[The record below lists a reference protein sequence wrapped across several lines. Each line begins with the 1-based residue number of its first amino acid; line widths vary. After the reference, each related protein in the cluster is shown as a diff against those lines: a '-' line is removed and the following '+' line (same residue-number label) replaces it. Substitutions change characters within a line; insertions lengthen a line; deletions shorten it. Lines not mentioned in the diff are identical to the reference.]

1 MQISFDITLKPDKI
15 CTSTTEIDMTNELLN
30 KIADMAVTFNYDYQQ
45 MGYNAWLSWDR
56 VKVEAYGLCKNLT
69 REEKKMIFDRVG
81 ELHNICVE
89 PYLQYGISK
98 IWDESTEKQDNVR
111 HFIGFY
117 KE

>member
-1 MQISFDITLKPDKI
+1 
-15 CTSTTEIDMTNELLN
+15 MTNEVLN
-30 KIADMAVTFNYDYQQ
+30 KIADMAITFNYDYQQ
-45 MGYNAWLSWDR
+45 ICNYNAWLSWDT
-56 VKVEAYGLCKNLT
+56 VKMEARNMCKNLT
-69 REEKKMIFDRVG
+69 REEKQMIFDTVA
-81 ELHNICVE
+81 ESHNIRVA